1 MWYIL
6 YMNKDVIYLEP
17 EDDITDIISKI
28 EKSKQKIVALV
39 PPKKAGVFRSVVNM
53 KLIHKAGSAA
63 EKAIVLVTTDPSII
77 KLAAVN
83 KLPVTSDLKTAPAIP
98 KEDAETE
105 NISKEE
111 LVEESDGTVETKED
125 IDELTEPKDGG
136 DSKDEGVTDK
146 KAKTDTD
153 KDDES
158 DKDNSDDDKAE
169 KDDKGSADKSSD
181 KKNANDNLK
190 KGKAILKTGKNR
202 FINWFNEHKKLAIIS
217 GVGVLVFII
226 VLVWALVIA
235 PSVTV
240 TVGIRTTSNNFSEAV
255 TFTTNLAEED
265 ATVGK
270 FYLEEKK
277 VSSTEEITFEAT
289 GKKNIGKKATGSV
302 VAQVYF
308 SAKGSFSINAGT
320 EFTIN
325 DLVYLADSD
334 SALSWN
340 GNQASCEN
348 NNHSDDPIIR
358 DGVVSCLKSARIQVT
373 ASQPGEKYNIA
384 KSSAGWHTVSK
395 IAIYSDDAMS
405 GGTDE
410 EITIVLQSDIDQAQS
425 KLNGTSLE
433 DNKEKLLEQVDDDK
447 MAIESSLKQEA
458 TSVESTPKVDEEVK
472 SGVKPTIK
480 VTTVTSVFVI
490 DKTKV
495 KEFIAEKANLKDD
508 QEIYEMKDPFIESF
522 MKTENGYTGKL
533 KTSYLTGPMLNNTSI
548 VELIRGRGLGD
559 AQHILKDIDGIT
571 EVKINT
577 SFPWVTSVPND
588 SNRITV
594 DLEIKDQNGNKV
606 EHQGINRT
614 HHEEAQPEE
623 ASADEESGEEAAESN
638 E

>member
-98 KEDAETE
+98 KEDTETE

-125 IDELTEPKDGG
+125 IDELTEPKDGE

-169 KDDKGSADKSSD
+169 KDAKESADKSSD
-181 KKNANDNLK
+181 KKNAKDNLK
-190 KGKAILKTGKNR
+190 KGKAILNTGKNR

-226 VLVWALVIA
+226 VLIWALVIA

-277 VSSTEEITFEAT
+277 VSSTEKLNFEAT
-289 GKKNIGKKATGSV
+289 GKKNIGEKATGDV
-302 VAQVYF
+302 VV
-308 SAKGSFSINAGT
+308 SAFFTEKGTVVINEGT
-320 EFTIN
+320 LFTIN
-325 DLVYLADSD
+325 DLSYAAEESIT
-334 SALSWN
+334 LSWEGGLSN
-340 GNQASCEN
+340 LKKCEN
-348 NNHSDDPIIR
+348 KENISIH
-358 DGVVSCLKSARIQVT
+358 GSCQISGRVKVRAT
-373 ASQPGEKYNIA
+373 EPGEKYNIA
-384 KSSAGWHTVSK
+384 ASSSGWDTAANVNV
-395 IAIYSDDAMS
+395 YSDKAMS

-410 EITIVLQSDIDQAQS
+410 EITIVQQSDVDLAES
-425 KLNGTSLE
+425 KLANSNLD
-433 DNKEKLLEQVDDDK
+433 DNKAKLLEQLGDDK
-447 MAIESSLKQEA
+447 MVIESSLKQEV
-458 TSVESTPKVDEEVK
+458 TDVESIPKVDEEVK
-472 SGVKPTIK
+472 PDTKPSIK
-480 VTTVTSVFVI
+480 ATVVTSVLVI

-495 KEFIAEKANLKDD
+495 KEFIAEKANLRDD

-522 MKTENGYTGKL
+522 MKTESGYTGKL

-548 VELIRGRGLGD
+548 VELIRGQGLGD

-614 HHEEAQPEE
+614 HHEEAQSEE
-623 ASADEESGEEAAESN
+623 TSADEESGEEAAENN